1 MKEGNSIFD
10 ISVINKRYFDIKIG
24 DLSLRVGP
32 PKNKVLKKIMVE
44 TDSAEAVRLIVN
56 KNETDYVVPY
66 ELLDEL
72 DSDQLDEIIV
82 AFFTWLKGVKNS
94 PNS

>member
-1 MKEGNSIFD
+1 MFD
-10 ISVINKRYFDIKIG
+10 VSMVNKRYIDIKIG
-24 DLSLRVGP
+24 DLLLKVGP
-32 PKNKVLKKIMVE
+32 PKNKVLKKIIAE
-44 TDSAEAVRLIVN
+44 IDSAEAVRLILN
-56 KNETDYVVPY
+56 KNEADYVVPY